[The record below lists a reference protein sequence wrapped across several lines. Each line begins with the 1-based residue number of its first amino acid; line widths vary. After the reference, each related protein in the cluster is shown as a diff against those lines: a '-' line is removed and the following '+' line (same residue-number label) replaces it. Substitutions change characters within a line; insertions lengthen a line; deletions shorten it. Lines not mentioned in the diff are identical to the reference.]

1 MRRIYNFSAGP
12 SMLPPPVVERIRA
25 DLPSWR
31 GTGVSAMEISHRG
44 AAFGEMVEKTQA
56 DFRALLNVPDQYR
69 ILFLAGGATLQFAAI
84 PLNLLGAT
92 NAVAFFD
99 TGAWSKKAI
108 LEAQKYARVE
118 IVASS
123 ASTGYTTIPPM
134 EAWRLDANPAY
145 VHYTANETIDGV
157 EFPFTPAVG
166 SAPLVCDMSSNLLSR
181 PVEVERFGLIYA
193 GAQKNMGVAG
203 LTVVIV
209 REDLLDRARAETPS
223 VLNYA
228 LQAQQG
234 SMANTPPTFAWY
246 VLGLVLDWLRD
257 QGGVA
262 EIERR
267 NISKARKLYDFID
280 ASALYS
286 NAVESAV
293 RSRMNAPFR
302 LPQALE
308 ASFLSEAETAGLLNL
323 KGHRSVGG
331 MRASI
336 YNAMPEAGVDAL
348 IAFMREF
355 EQRRG

>member
-56 DFRALLNVPDQYR
+56 DFRALLNIPDQYR
-69 ILFLAGGATLQFAAI
+69 ILFLAGGATLHFAAI
-84 PLNLLGAT
+84 LLNLLGAKT
-92 NAVAFFD
+92 TLSYFD
-99 TGAWSKKAI
+99 TGAWSKKA
-108 LEAQKYARVE
+108 LREAQNYARVE

-123 ASTGYTTIPPM
+123 AASGYTTLPQ
-134 EAWRLDANPAY
+134 EEEWRIDADTAY
-145 VHYTANETIDGV
+145 AHYTDNETIDGV
-157 EFPFTPAVG
+157 EFPFIPDVG
-166 SAPLVCDMSSNLLSR
+166 SVPLVSDMSSNILSR

-193 GAQKNMGVAG
+193 SAQKNLGIAG

-209 REDLLDRARAETPS
+209 REDLLGRARADTPT

-228 LQAQQG
+228 VQAQQG

-246 VLGLVLDWLRD
+246 VLGLVLDWVRD

-262 EIERR
+262 EIEKL
-267 NISKARKLYDFID
+267 NISKARKLYEFID
-280 ASALYS
+280 ASDLYV
-286 NAVESAV
+286 NAVEKSV
-293 RSRMNAPFR
+293 RSRMNVPFR
-302 LPQALE
+302 LPPALE
-308 ASFLSEAETAGLLNL
+308 ELFLSEAEKAGLVNL

-331 MRASI
+331 MRASL

-348 IAFMREF
+348 ISLMKDF
-355 EQRRG
+355 EQRFG